1 MLIEISLLLSTVILN
16 TSSGWAKSTH
26 HILVS
31 ICQILLFGWVFALES
46 LVGDG
51 VALNGGVIDGPWPLP
66 RHHDA
71 GVILRVCLH
80 VLRFGAAH

>member
-1 MLIEISLLLSTVILN
+1 MLTEISLLQSTQSNYQVEV
-16 TSSGWAKSTH
+16 AKSTH

-51 VALNGGVIDGPWPLP
+51 VALNGGVVDGPWPLP

-71 GVILRVCLH
+71 SVILRVCLH